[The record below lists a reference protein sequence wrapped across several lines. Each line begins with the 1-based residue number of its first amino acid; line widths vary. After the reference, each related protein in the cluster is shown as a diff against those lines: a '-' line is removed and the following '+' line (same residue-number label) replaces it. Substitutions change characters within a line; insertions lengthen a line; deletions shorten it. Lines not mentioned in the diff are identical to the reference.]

1 MEEHGIVIE
10 KKERIAVIRAERTT
24 SCDNCSSKKSC
35 HSPGAADNEILIEAE
50 DPIGV
55 KTGDRVVF
63 AVSAGSVL
71 KAGFL
76 LYLLP
81 IAFFIGGVVLGQT
94 VLAGGLPGYNPDLVT
109 GVTGL
114 VFLGAAFLG
123 LKVYGSLSERK
134 GSLRPRVLRVE

>member
-1 MEEHGIVIE
+1 MEEHGIVVE
-10 KKERIAVIRAERTT
+10 KKERIAIIRAERTT

-35 HSPGAADNEILIEAE
+35 HSPGAVDNEILIEAE